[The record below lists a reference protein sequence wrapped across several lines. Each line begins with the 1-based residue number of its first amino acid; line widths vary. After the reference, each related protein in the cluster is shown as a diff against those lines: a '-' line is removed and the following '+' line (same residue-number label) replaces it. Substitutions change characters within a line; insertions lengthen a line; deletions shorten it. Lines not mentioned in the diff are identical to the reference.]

1 MHNYLPLKGKSTEL
15 GDEYYRCLSEIL
27 TRPPGGRDFKDC
39 LRIGRRYRKALRA
52 QLRDLERLPDK
63 NFVRR
68 ESELI
73 DKYLNLVDD
82 DLNSLS
88 QGEIEKLLR
97 RRRRRLDQ

>member
-1 MHNYLPLKGKSTEL
+1 MQNYLPLKSKSTEL

-27 TRPPGGRDFKDC
+27 TRPLAKRDFEEC
-39 LRIGRRYRKALRA
+39 LRIARRYRKALRE
-52 QLRDLERLPDK
+52 QLRDLQRFPDK

-73 DKYLNLVDD
+73 DKYLNLVND

-88 QGEIEKLLR
+88 QGEIEKLLKTR
-97 RRRRRLDQ
+97 RPKLDQ